1 MAKQRFKG
9 ALNTATVPLVSVLQ
23 TRTVIQ
29 PQLDINVRTSRN
41 SNSTEEATD
50 YSIPQVQYIE
60 NVLPTSEGYQSVGYS
75 QVISGFGGT
84 AFDQAITL
92 RDENEN
98 NFLLSPAGGLS
109 YVYSAATEN
118 WVAKTALALAA
129 GSLITRAYVNGRTFI
144 CYEKLGIYEFSAATG
159 LFSKQTL
166 VGLTDA
172 EVRGIGGSS
181 NYLLAFTSIT
191 VHWSSLV
198 SPLDFVPSLTTGAG
212 FAIPQDVKA
221 RITAV
226 LGISGGFIVY
236 TAKNAVAAVYTSNT
250 RSPFTFKEVS
260 NAGGITSY
268 EQVTSEQNSGPHYA
282 WTTGGLQKIT
292 IQGAEAVSAEIND
305 FIAGRMWEYFD
316 TASKLLVQQY
326 IAQEEFYVKL
336 SFISSRW
343 LVISY
348 STTAVAGVY
357 NYAIVYDTILK
368 RYGKFKLDHTDC
380 FYYPYPK
387 NSTSIS
393 YAELSPQTYGQLVG
407 GYHQLVTSITSD
419 PLSKASLGFLL
430 ANGTVKIA
438 QMSYSKS
445 TQHNAVLIIGK
456 LQMVRASM
464 ITMQQLDIETVAPA
478 ANAVV
483 PDYQVYVGASL
494 TGRSPVSMQLMI
506 KLADGVGYG
515 KYAKRVTGVNLVAAI
530 TGTFALTSY
539 IAEVTLDGDR

>member
-29 PQLDINVRTSRN
+29 PQLDINVRTPRN
-41 SNSTEEATD
+41 ANGTEEATD
-50 YSIPQVQYIE
+50 YSIPQVQYLE

-75 QVISGFGGT
+75 QVIAGLAST

-92 RDENEN
+92 RDDNEN
-98 NFLLSPAGGLS
+98 NFLLSPAGGLN
-109 YVYSAATEN
+109 YVYDATAGK
-118 WVAKTALALAA
+118 WVAKTALALVA
-129 GSLITRAYVNGRTFI
+129 GKLITRAYVNGRTFV
-144 CYEKLGIYEFSAATG
+144 CYEGLGIYEYSALTG

-166 VGLTDA
+166 LGLTDA

-181 NYLLAFTSIT
+181 NYLLAFTFIT
-191 VHWSSLV
+191 VNWSSLV
-198 SPLDFVPSLTTGAG
+198 NPLDFVPSLTTGAG

-236 TAKNAVAAVYTSNT
+236 TAKNAVAGVYTSNT
-250 RSPFTFKEVS
+250 RSPFTFKEVT

-305 FIAGRMWEYFD
+305 FIAGRLWEYFD
-316 TASKLLVQQY
+316 TTTKLLVQQY
-326 IAQEEFYVKL
+326 AEQEEFDVKV

-343 LVISY
+343 LVLSY
-348 STTAVAGVY
+348 STTGIANAY
-357 NYAIVYDTILK
+357 NYALVYDIILK
-368 RYGKFKLDHTDC
+368 RYGKLKLNHTDC
-380 FYYPYPK
+380 FYYPYPV
-387 NSTSIS
+387 SAVSLS
-393 YAELSPQTYGQLVG
+393 YAALSPQAYGQLVG
-407 GYHQLVTSITSD
+407 SYSQLVTRVTSD

-430 ANGTVKIA
+430 ADGTVQIT

-464 ITMQQLDIETVAPA
+464 ITMQQLDIETVASV
-478 ANAVV
+478 ANAAI
-483 PDYQVYVGASL
+483 PDYQVHIGASL
-494 TGRSPVSMQLMI
+494 TGRSPASMQPMV
-506 KLADGVGYG
+506 KLKDGAGYS
-515 KYAKRVTGVNLVAAI
+515 KYAKRVTGINLVAAI
-530 TGTFALTSY
+530 TGTFAVTAY
-539 IAEVTLDGDR
+539 VAEVTLDGDR